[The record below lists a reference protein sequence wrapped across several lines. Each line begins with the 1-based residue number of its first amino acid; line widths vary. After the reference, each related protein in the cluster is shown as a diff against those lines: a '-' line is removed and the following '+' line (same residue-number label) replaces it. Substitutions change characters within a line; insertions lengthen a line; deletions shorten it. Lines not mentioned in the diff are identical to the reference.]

1 MDFKDYKILH
11 TAFNRMLNC
20 SKHTYSKPMLK
31 NKHFMNKSVDFVSQ
45 MSIETN
51 LVKLIVSDCGTQSC
65 TLIKLEMSRDA
76 IRLCIR

>member
-1 MDFKDYKILH
+1 
-11 TAFNRMLNC
+11 
-20 SKHTYSKPMLK
+20 
-31 NKHFMNKSVDFVSQ
+31 MNKSVDFVSQ